1 MLTMV
6 GRFFPSKPAKPMGK
20 LTLSYG
26 VAQITAPA
34 MAGMVAEAT
43 GSYTMPLFVAGFIML
58 LGMVFLT
65 VLLFHKK
72 Y

>member
-26 VAQITAPA
+26 LAQITAPA

-43 GSYTMPLFVAGFIML
+43 GSYTKPLMMAGFIML
-58 LGMVFLT
+58 LGMV
-65 VLLFHKK
+65 LLVILQFRKK